1 MITIDGKAVSVEI
14 RKQMKQAKNR
24 KYIIFAGT
32 SEGRQ
37 LYEFCEQHQIG
48 AVFCVAT
55 EYGKEVLCKPR
66 EAKNENSKEQNVKN
80 KNTEEQKEQTE
91 SVSTY
96 PAIHVGRMNTEEME
110 NFFRKEEPDII
121 IDATHPYAVEVTENI
136 RKAAEVY
143 CRERQAEGQVY
154 YRVLR
159 NLTDDGIAEEDMPYS
174 EDSKISYHNDMQQAV
189 TYLQSTEGN
198 ILATTGS
205 KQVEKLCKL
214 EGFAKRIY
222 LRILPSEEMKAKC
235 LALGFLPEHI
245 ICMQGPFS
253 RENNECML
261 RKYDIKY
268 LLTKQSG
275 KTGGYPEKA
284 EAARSCGVELVV
296 LVPPQEKDGVSVEQ
310 MCEIMK
316 ESEQSL

>member
-1 MITIDGKAVSVEI
+1 MRREA
-14 RKQMKQAKNR
+14 R

-32 SEGRQ
+32 SEGRM
-37 LYEFCEQHQIG
+37 LYECCEQHQIG

-55 EYGKEVLCKPR
+55 EYGKEMLCKLR
-66 EAKNENSKEQNVKN
+66 EAKNENSKK
-80 KNTEEQKEQTE
+80 QKEQTE
-91 SVSTY
+91 SVSAY
-96 PAIHVGRMNTEEME
+96 PKIHVGRMNTEEME
-110 NFFRKEEPDII
+110 NFFRKESPDMI

-136 RKAAEVY
+136 RKAAEGY
-143 CRERQAEGQVY
+143 CREQQAEGRIY

-159 NLTDDGIAEEDMPYS
+159 NLTEAGMTEEDMLYAG
-174 EDSKISYHNDMQQAV
+174 DAKISYHKDMQQAV
-189 TYLQSTEGN
+189 SYLQSTEGN

-214 EGFAKRIY
+214 EDFAGRVY

-245 ICMQGPFS
+245 ICAQGPFS
-253 RENNECML
+253 RKSNECIL
-261 RKYDIKY
+261 REYDIKY

-296 LVPPQEKDGVSVEQ
+296 LVPPQETEGVSVEQ
-310 MCEIMK
+310 MCKIMI
-316 ESEQSL
+316 ESE